1 MARHFVPQQF
11 DPADWQQV
19 QPLFDA
25 LQARAIGSVGELER
39 FLTDFAELAA
49 VLDEYGSRRY
59 IDHTCHT
66 DDPQVKQRYFHWIE
80 EIEPRTK
87 PLHFALQ
94 KKFLESPHLP
104 GLKDPKYATLIRG
117 WRAEVEIFREENVP
131 LETQATK
138 LSTQYDEL
146 CGAMTI
152 AFRGEELTLPQAA
165 RFLEET
171 DRAVR
176 QEVWEKVA
184 QRRYQDRDRI
194 DEVFDQLIPLRNR
207 IARNAGLADFR
218 AYAWKDYQRF
228 DYTPEQCLAFA
239 DAIAQTCVP
248 LLHEVNRKRRLD
260 LQLET
265 LRPWDMDV
273 DPLGRPPLRP
283 FARDDTSGL
292 VSKTRAIF
300 ERLSSAL
307 ASDFDQLSAHHNLDL
322 ESRKGKAPGGYQCS
336 LEETGQPF
344 IFMNS
349 AGTHGDVTTML
360 HEGGHA
366 FHCRAARDELMFLRQ
381 APIEFCEVASMAMEL
396 LGADHYDAFYSEAD
410 IVRARRDQFL
420 RVVKVLPWIA
430 TIDSFQHWLYTHV
443 GHTREQRTEQW
454 LALVERFGAKIDY
467 SGFEHILQTQWQRQ
481 LHLFS
486 HPFYYVEYGIAQL
499 GALQLWVRSR
509 HDPRAAIANYRAALK
524 LGGTRPL
531 PELFSAAGIVFDF
544 SSRTL
549 APLVDAVAEEL
560 ASLPE

>member
-1 MARHFVPQQF
+1 MPRNFVPQQF

-25 LQARAIGSVGELER
+25 LQARAISSVGELET
-39 FLTDFAELAA
+39 FLNDFAELAA
-49 VLDEYGSRRY
+49 VLDESGSRRY

-104 GLKDPKYATLIRG
+104 ELKDAEYATLIRG
-117 WRAEVEIFREENVP
+117 WRAEVEIFRDENVP

-152 AFRGEELTLPQAA
+152 PFCGEELTLPQAG

-194 DEVFDQLIPLRNR
+194 DEVFDQLIPLRDR

-228 DYTPEQCLAFA
+228 DYTPQQCLAFA

-248 LLHEVNRKRRLD
+248 LLHEINRKRRLD

-273 DPLGRPPLRP
+273 DPLGRAPLRP
-283 FARDDTSGL
+283 FDRDDTSGL
-292 VSKTRAIF
+292 VSKTRTIF
-300 ERLSSAL
+300 ERLSPAL
-307 ASDFDQLSAHHNLDL
+307 ANDFDQLSAHHNLDL

-336 LEETGQPF
+336 LEEAGQPF

-366 FHCRAARDELMFLRQ
+366 FHCLAARDELLFLRQ
-381 APIEFCEVASMAMEL
+381 APIEFCEVASMTMEL

-410 IVRARRDQFL
+410 IVRARREQFL

-467 SGFEHILQTQWQRQ
+467 SGYEHILQTQWQKQ

-509 HDPRAAIANYRAALK
+509 NDPRGAIANYRAALK

-544 SSRTL
+544 SARTL
-549 APLVDAVAEEL
+549 GPLMDAVAEEL
-560 ASLPE
+560 AALPE